1 MAERQQRALD
11 RPVVAGVVPV
21 LGQTDAGSGR
31 GHRLGGGARVRGR
44 DGRGPGAWRAEPAGA
59 ARLRH
64 GPAVRVRGR
73 LAGGRLRDAGRRV
86 RRRVGRFRGAVPVP
100 ARVALL
106 SGAGRPDGRRGPEP
120 GRAPS
125 PGQRRRCRRRRLQ
138 RPAMRRTHRRQGL
151 GAQRQVRRATPLV
164 ERASTQNFMKFA

>member
-1 MAERQQRALD
+1 M
-11 RPVVAGVVPV
+11 
-21 LGQTDAGSGR
+21 
-31 GHRLGGGARVRGR
+31 GGGARVRGR
-44 DGRGPGAWRAEPAGA
+44 DGRGPGARRAQPAGT

-120 GRAPS
+120 GRAPG
-125 PGQRRRCRRRRLQ
+125 PGQR
-138 RPAMRRTHRRQGL
+138 G
-151 GAQRQVRRATPLV
+151 
-164 ERASTQNFMKFA
+164 